1 MLRRSAK
8 NLKECLA
15 LIGEH
20 AASESPQECCGIV
33 LGHGPFKAGDTGP
46 LVVFLCTNIQDI
58 MHERE
63 PETYKRDSASAYLID
78 PAEQAEV
85 FRVAREEALDIIAF
99 YHSHVDHGV
108 YFSDEDKALA
118 TWDGAPTY
126 PDAAYII
133 VSVNVGHTGHTGN
146 ASNAG
151 NAGRA
156 AEAGAFIWDNA
167 QQEFK
172 AISLT

>member
-33 LGHGPFKAGDTGP
+33 LGHGPFKAEDTGP

-58 MHERE
+58 MHARE

-85 FRVAREEALDIIAF
+85 FSLARARGLDIIAF

-126 PDAAYII
+126 PNTAYIV
-133 VSVNVGHTGHTGN
+133 VSVHVGH
-146 ASNAG
+146 AG

-156 AEAGAFIWDNA
+156 GEAGAFIWDNA

-172 AISLT
+172 AISLP